1 MNSEK
6 EFRGPDFIGIGVPKS
21 GSTWFMRVLSQ
32 HPQIFI
38 TAKKEPH
45 FFSSDKLYKK
55 GIKSY
60 CNLYKN
66 AKPNEIAG
74 EFNTKYI
81 NFSKKSA
88 ERIKKHFPKAK
99 LICILR
105 DPLKRAIS
113 HYKWLKQ
120 LGIIDTNVSLK
131 EAIEINKG
139 IIQFSK
145 YAVGVE
151 TFLNNFDKNRV
162 LFLKTEDLRN
172 TEQKVFDSVIEFLEI
187 SEFNFNT
194 KNVPKSQTI
203 EPQYQFLENIRTNIH
218 KLIRNKN
225 KDWILNTKL
234 AFIFSQIYRKYN
246 SKIKLNYNLSLE
258 DKKLLH
264 SHFSEDLSKLKNL
277 IDLDIKDWNKI

>member
-6 EFRGPDFIGIGVPKS
+6 EYRGPDFIGIGVPKS

-38 TAKKEPH
+38 TDRKEPH
-45 FFSSDKLYKK
+45 FFSSDKLYDK

-66 AKPNEIAG
+66 AKQNQIAG
-74 EFNTKYI
+74 EFSTKYI
-81 NFSKKSA
+81 NFSEKSA
-88 ERIKKHFPKAK
+88 HRIKEHFPEAK

-105 DPLKRAIS
+105 DPMKRAIS

-120 LGIIDTNVSLK
+120 LGIIDTNTSLK
-131 EAIEINKG
+131 DAIEINKG

-151 TFLNNFDKNRV
+151 TFLNNFDKNRI

-172 TEQKVFDSVIEFLEI
+172 TEKKVFDSVIKFLEI
-187 SEFNFNT
+187 NEFQFKT
-194 KNVPKSQTI
+194 KNVPKSETI
-203 EPQYQFLENIRTNIH
+203 EPKYRLLENIRVNLH
-218 KLIRNKN
+218 KSIRNKN

-234 AFIFSQIYRKYN
+234 ALVFSQIYRKYN
-246 SKIKLNYNLSLE
+246 SRKKINYDLLLE
-258 DKKLLH
+258 EKKLLH
-264 SHFSEDLSKLKNL
+264 SHFFEDLSKLASL
-277 IDLDIKDWNKI
+277 IDLDITNWNQI